1 MVRFYRGCDLL
12 LFAEV
17 KNDTKDLYSTE
28 KPERLEALCSVSLP
42 ASRTVTIIYKD
53 GEPFNL
59 VGQRNDATISIK
71 IPSLDEKLRAYL
83 LGEKSDGDYFIDTGK
98 TGTPFFALGFRLKN
112 SDETYK
118 YYWFNKGVFSFNA
131 RSVNTEQGTETAQE
145 ELVYTPILTNKLF
158 NGKPCK
164 SVSVDS
170 FTITHEINEKT
181 WSNQVWT
188 PEAFFSVASP
198 IIYPESDSVEVG
210 ELITIT
216 GTDEINYKVV
226 VE

>member
-1 MVRFYRGCDLL
+1 M
-12 LFAEV
+12 
-17 KNDTKDLYSTE
+17 
-28 KPERLEALCSVSLP
+28 
-42 ASRTVTIIYKD
+42 
-53 GEPFNL
+53 
-59 VGQRNDATISIK
+59 
-71 IPSLDEKLRAYL
+71 
-83 LGEKSDGDYFIDTGK
+83 
-98 TGTPFFALGFRLKN
+98 
-112 SDETYK
+112 
-118 YYWFNKGVFSFNA
+118 
-131 RSVNTEQGTETAQE
+131 
-145 ELVYTPILTNKLF
+145 TNKLF